1 MFQSSDMATAWY
13 LEVGFGTDK
22 GDTAFIQLNIT
33 IIYLLCKSRNTIEGR

>member
-33 IIYLLCKSRNTIEGR
+33 VIYLLFKGRNTIEGR